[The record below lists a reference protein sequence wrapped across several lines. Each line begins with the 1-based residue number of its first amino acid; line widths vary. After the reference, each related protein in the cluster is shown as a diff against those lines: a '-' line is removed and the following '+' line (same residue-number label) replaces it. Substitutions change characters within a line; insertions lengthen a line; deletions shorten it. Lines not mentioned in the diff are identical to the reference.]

1 MRVCNTLLRA
11 FFKQGAQR
19 LAEVCRQ
26 MRERHLAWG
35 LPAGFWARG
44 LHHRGQQLCIW
55 EVQALVYHL
64 IR

>member
-1 MRVCNTLLRA
+1 MRAFNTLLRA

-26 MRERHLAWG
+26 MCERFLAWG

-44 LHHRGQQLCIW
+44 LHYRGQQLCIQ
-55 EVQALVYHL
+55 EVQALAYHV